1 MSLKMLKILRDP
13 FMENDLV
20 WGYVVE
26 FPWKNTMQTWQ
37 ELTID
42 NIGNY
47 VKRLFHDHWVPN
59 VVINYL
65 DHPGK
70 Y

>member
-1 MSLKMLKILRDP
+1 
-13 FMENDLV
+13 
-20 WGYVVE
+20 
-26 FPWKNTMQTWQ
+26 MQTWQ

-47 VKRLFHDHWVPN
+47 VKRLVHAHWVPN

-70 Y
+70 YYLYILINHEALVNENSIHY